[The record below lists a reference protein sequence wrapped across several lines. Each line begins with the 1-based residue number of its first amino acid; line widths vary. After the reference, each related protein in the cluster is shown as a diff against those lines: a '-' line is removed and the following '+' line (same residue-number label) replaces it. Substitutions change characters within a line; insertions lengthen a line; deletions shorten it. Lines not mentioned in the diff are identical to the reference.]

1 MTENKLQIKS
11 TVFLVLVIILGI
23 VIFFRATGSGGSTIK
38 YSEYLMGTMVEVTL
52 YDVTS
57 EGGAELSEKAFS
69 EIRRL
74 EELFS
79 SYKDTS
85 EVSLINKAKKD
96 EPIKLSEEVFFVLE
110 KAMEIAHI
118 SHGIFDPTIGV
129 MKDIWSFSGEEKKLP
144 TKVELDKA
152 LELVDYRLLNL
163 NRENSTV
170 TKLEDGVLI
179 NLGGIAKGY
188 IVGMA
193 MEELKTAG
201 LMTATIKAGGDLFI
215 LNETGEPIKVGV
227 KHPRPMEDNPGE
239 LYGVITVHYSGAV
252 TTSGDYERYFTGV
265 DGKRYHHII
274 DTRTGY
280 PATASQSATVFSPNP
295 LIADVMSTT
304 LFILGP
310 KEGFRFLEII
320 NDAEA
325 LIIDSNGK
333 GFTSTGMKKIFK
345 PA

>member
-1 MTENKLQIKS
+1 MNKNNLQIKS
-11 TVFLVLVIILGI
+11 TVFLVVVIILGA
-23 VIFFRATGSGGSTIK
+23 VIFFRSTDRGSTIK

-52 YDVTS
+52 YDITD
-57 EGGAELSEKAFS
+57 EGGTMLSEKAFS

-79 SYKDTS
+79 SYKETS
-85 EVSLINKAKKD
+85 EVSKVNSAKTN
-96 EPIKLSEEVFFVLE
+96 EAVKLSEEVFFVLE
-110 KAMEIAHI
+110 KSMEIAHI
-118 SHGIFDPTIGV
+118 SHGIFDPTIGI
-129 MKDIWSFSGEEKKLP
+129 MKDIWSFSGEEKELP
-144 TKVELDKA
+144 TKEKLDEA
-152 LELVDYRLLNL
+152 LKLVDYKLLRLD
-163 NRENSTV
+163 RENQTV
-170 TKLEDGVLI
+170 TKLADGVLI

-193 MEELKTAG
+193 IDTLKEAG

-215 LNETGEPIKVGV
+215 LNETGDPIKVGV
-227 KHPRPMEDNPGE
+227 RHPRPSEDDPNE
-239 LYGVITVHYSGAV
+239 LYGTVTVHYSGAV
-252 TTSGDYERYFTGV
+252 TTSGDYERYFTGP
-265 DGKRYHHII
+265 DGTRYHHII

-280 PATASQSATVFSPNP
+280 PATNSQSATVFSPNP

-310 KEGFRFLEII
+310 TEGFRFLEII

-325 LIIDSNGK
+325 LIIDSNGD